1 VGVCVARVEAWG
13 NLVWVG
19 GLHAKGG
26 SVGWC
31 AWFGGIELDQG

>member
-1 VGVCVARVEAWG
+1 VLREWRRGG

-19 GLHAKGG
+19 GLHARGG

-31 AWFGGIELDQG
+31 AWFGGI